1 MRTWSEFQS
10 QRFFELAMELKQK
23 HAGDPKAYM
32 RELSKAMLA
41 QASNAREREQAKGM
55 IRLAKSA
62 ARFDPVLKRDH
73 AMMRSKR

>member
-1 MRTWSEFQS
+1 
-10 QRFFELAMELKQK
+10 
-23 HAGDPKAYM
+23 M

-62 ARFDPVLKRDH
+62 ARFDPVSKRDH
-73 AMMRSKR
+73 AMTRSER